1 MSSDVTP
8 CSIASII
15 AFSQT
20 GHAMSAS
27 TAFCIW
33 NALICFGSHA
43 SCVTRNYSESTAENV
58 SVCPDNRHRS
68 VYASTFTASTPCFRC
83 GRAQHQQASVVFKL
97 EIWRK
102 GKSPQAEAKALLR
115 SVADEPVTPLRFE
128 QYHLRD
134 VKIQRQDQVRFV
146 KV

>member
-1 MSSDVTP
+1 M
-8 CSIASII
+8 
-15 AFSQT
+15 
-20 GHAMSAS
+20 
-27 TAFCIW
+27 
-33 NALICFGSHA
+33 
-43 SCVTRNYSESTAENV
+43 
-58 SVCPDNRHRS
+58 
-68 VYASTFTASTPCFRC
+68 
-83 GRAQHQQASVVFKL
+83 VFKL